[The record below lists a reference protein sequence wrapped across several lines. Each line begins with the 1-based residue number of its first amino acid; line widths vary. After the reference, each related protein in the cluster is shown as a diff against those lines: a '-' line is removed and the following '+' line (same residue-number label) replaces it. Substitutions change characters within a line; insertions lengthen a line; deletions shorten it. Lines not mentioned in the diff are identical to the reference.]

1 LAQWAGLDVPG
12 RTYVTFR
19 TADACDLLDLSPL
32 ELGRLLATQ
41 PGLSEREGP
50 RLVCLEMLPAGNDAG
65 PRLNAILTRARREAQ
80 ARIRQVMTYA
90 AGDLCRHVALAN
102 HLGEALPPCGTSC
115 DICLSTADAGA
126 VSSAASN
133 VDTTTARAQWSSADA
148 FTVLNAVKTLP
159 FPMGK
164 TGLARLLLG
173 SVESRVRGD
182 RSPAFG
188 ALKDFKKGKVE
199 RLIDRL
205 VEDGFLFRDLDHEY
219 KLISLTDR
227 GARAGVDELIAYDE
241 EEASPRSSST
251 GPSLSGDEELSPED
265 ASLLL
270 RLQQWRRERASRDA
284 VPPYVVAHNATLAA
298 IAQIRPGTHADLL
311 EIKGFGPARTE
322 KYGDEIL
329 TVIGESIGT
338 SDSEESTPALC

>member
-1 LAQWAGLDVPG
+1 MSRTSTRCAASTSRFKQAARGRWAIVDPGTLLPPAPLDADPDDEADPRIALGLLEQAHLIRRHPDAPVSYSVHVGTSISDDSDAHGARDPLFAKLAQWAGLDAPG
-12 RTYVTFR
+12 RTDVTFR

-41 PGLSEREGP
+41 PDLTEREGP

-65 PRLNAILTRARREAQ
+65 PRLNAILTRARREAR

-126 VSSAASN
+126 ESPAAST
-133 VDTTTARAQWSSADA
+133 VDTTTARAQLTSADA
-148 FTVLNAVKTLP
+148 LTVLNAVRTLP

-199 RLIDRL
+199 RLDR
-205 VEDGFLFRDLDHEY
+205 
-219 KLISLTDR
+219 
-227 GARAGVDELIAYDE
+227 
-241 EEASPRSSST
+241 SPRRR
-251 GPSLSGDEELSPED
+251 
-265 ASLLL
+265 
-270 RLQQWRRERASRDA
+270 RLPLPRPRPRIQADPPDRPRRPCWSR
-284 VPPYVVAHNATLAA
+284 
-298 IAQIRPGTHADLL
+298 
-311 EIKGFGPARTE
+311 
-322 KYGDEIL
+322 
-329 TVIGESIGT
+329 
-338 SDSEESTPALC
+338 